1 MTRDM
6 FVDMRTDFRL
16 RVRETVLG
24 NVSVSEQSVKGP
36 EHSDGFTHI
45 LSTLQLWN
53 SKLYLNPIA

>member
-24 NVSVSEQSVKGP
+24 NVFVSEQSVKGP

-45 LSTLQLWN
+45 
-53 SKLYLNPIA
+53 